1 MSEQDLPDRG
11 AAADDSRFEVE
22 PADFERGGEPAC
34 WAHLI
39 CPDCGA
45 MISEGHLSGCEWD
58 GSDTA
63 TREG

>member
-11 AAADDSRFEVE
+11 T
-22 PADFERGGEPAC
+22 PADGNPDIAPADVDHGGEPAC

-45 MISEGHLSGCEWD
+45 MISEGHHSGCEWN
-58 GSDTA
+58 GADTA
-63 TREG
+63 TRGG